1 MPNELD
7 KIIKID
13 DIEGKVYELDN
24 WKPEQGNQVKKYFN
38 EKILELKRDY
48 NKLVDDFKW
57 NKIIFESEIT
67 FVPVIG
73 KTYYLYKKENG
84 KKFMSLIEPDSWSK
98 SVKIKFI
105 GSFMQDSRQK
115 WNLIDTK
122 T

>member
-1 MPNELD
+1 MSNELD

-84 KKFMSLIEPDSWSK
+84 KKFMSLIEPSSWSK
-98 SVKIKFI
+98 SIKIKFI

-122 T
+122 K

>member
-1 MPNELD
+1 MSNELD

-84 KKFMSLIEPDSWSK
+84 KKFMSLIEPSSWSK
-98 SVKIKFI
+98 SIKIKFI

>member
-1 MPNELD
+1 MSNELD

-73 KTYYLYKKENG
+73 KAYYLYKKENG
-84 KKFMSLIEPDSWSK
+84 KKFMSLIEPDSWNK

-115 WNLIDTK
+115 WNLIEPK
-122 T
+122 K

>member
-1 MPNELD
+1 MSNELD

-84 KKFMSLIEPDSWSK
+84 KKFMSLIEPGSWSK
-98 SVKIKFI
+98 SIKIKFI

-122 T
+122 K